1 MLNINPDGTSL
12 FFCFFTFFFL
22 FFFFP
27 LTLFRVTG
35 KIKKEKRKI

>member
-22 FFFFP
+22 FFFFS
-27 LTLFRVTG
+27 LDSLQGYR
-35 KIKKEKRKI
+35 EK